1 MKRITPG
8 LLFLLFLSGWF
19 LLNLFQ
25 AIYTEI
31 MNDEAY
37 YAFWGKYLDWG
48 YFDHPPMV
56 ALFTYLGSLLF
67 PHNLG
72 VRFVTVVTQLA
83 TLILVWKTTG
93 LRLNSNRIVV
103 RFFAFAASIVM
114 FSVYGFVTTPDV
126 PLLFFAALF
135 LFAYRLFLKQDNLF
149 NCLMLT
155 VAMTGMIYSKYHA
168 GLFIALV
175 VLSNLKLLLNYRF
188 WLAGFLSAIL
198 LLPHI
203 CWQIQHEF
211 PGFQYHL
218 YDRSSAFKW
227 KFFFDYWPN
236 QLAVFN
242 PFTLVAVAWALFSKR
257 KIEVFDRA
265 LYFIIVGFIL
275 FFWGITFRGHVE
287 PHWTIVAA
295 LPMLILVMQ
304 ESELN
309 QKLERYIRR
318 FVYPSLILVL
328 IARVLLV
335 TDLLPQRLKLHGKE
349 RKYTT
354 LHAIAGD
361 APVIIRGSFEH
372 PSLYHYFIGG
382 KTQLISSLYTRRT
395 QFDIWKFE
403 TDFYNQPVL
412 ITGDYDGRSY
422 LLCDVNGSRFTGF
435 FTDSLQVTNHI
446 SISYELPRNIFVPGD
461 TIVMP
466 VVLHNTSAQDYHF
479 NHSVFPGVL
488 TGIFFSQ
495 DKMTEI
501 PAIYQISN
509 SIPAGKEVKTE
520 VKLPVPLLQQGT
532 CDFTLSLKSWFGP
545 TLNAPVVPVKIK
557 QP

>member
-1 MKRITPG
+1 MKRITPVQ
-8 LLFLLFLSGWF
+8 LFILFLLGWF

-25 AIYTEI
+25 AVFTEI
-31 MNDEAY
+31 TNDEAY

-56 ALFTYLGSLLF
+56 ALFASLGSLLF

-83 TLILVWKTTG
+83 TLVLVWKTTG
-93 LRLNSNRIVV
+93 LRLSSNRMVV

-114 FSVYGFVTTPDV
+114 FTVYGFITTPDV
-126 PLLFFAALF
+126 PLLFFGALF
-135 LFAYRLFLKQDNLF
+135 LFAYQLFLKQDNLF
-149 NCLMLT
+149 NSLLLT
-155 VAMTGMIYSKYHA
+155 VAMAGMVYSKYHA
-168 GLFIALV
+168 GLFIVLV

-188 WLAGFLSAIL
+188 WLAGFLSVIL
-198 LLPHI
+198 LIPHL
-203 CWQIQHEF
+203 CWQIQYDF

-218 YDRSSAFKW
+218 FDRSSDFRW

-242 PFTLVAVAWALFSKR
+242 PFSLVAVVWALFSK
-257 KIEVFDRA
+257 KKMELFDRA
-265 LYFIIVGFIL
+265 LYFIIVGFLL
-275 FFWGITFRGHVE
+275 FFWGMTFRGHVE

-295 LPMLILVMQ
+295 LPMMILVMQ

-309 QKLERYIRR
+309 PKLERYIRR

-328 IARVLLV
+328 LGRALLM
-335 TDLLPQRLKLHGKE
+335 TDLLPQRLNLHGKE

-354 LHAIAGD
+354 LHTIAGD

-372 PSLYHYFIGG
+372 PSLYHYFTGG

-395 QFDIWKFE
+395 QFDIWKFDA
-403 TDFYNQPVL
+403 DFYHQSVL
-412 ITGDYDGRSY
+412 ITGDYAGRSK
-422 LLCDVNGSRFTGF
+422 LLCYVNGTRFRGF

-446 SISYELPRNIFVPGD
+446 RIRYELPEKTFIPGD

-466 VVLHNTSAQDYHF
+466 VVLHNTSAEDYYF
-479 NHSVFPGVL
+479 NHSVFPGEL
-488 TGIFFSQ
+488 TGILISRG
-495 DKMTEI
+495 KMTEI
-501 PAIYQISN
+501 PAIYQISD
-509 SIPAGKEVKTE
+509 SIPAGEEVNAE
-520 VKLPVPLLQQGT
+520 VMLAVPYLSADV

-545 TLNAPVVPVKIK
+545 TLNAPVVPVNVR

>member
-1 MKRITPG
+1 MKRITPVQ
-8 LLFLLFLSGWF
+8 LFILFLLGWF

-25 AIYTEI
+25 AVFTEI
-31 MNDEAY
+31 TNDEAY

-56 ALFTYLGSLLF
+56 ALFASLGSLLF

-83 TLILVWKTTG
+83 TLVLVWKTTG
-93 LRLNSNRIVV
+93 LRLSSNRMVV

-114 FSVYGFVTTPDV
+114 FTVYGFITTPDV
-126 PLLFFAALF
+126 PLLFFGALF
-135 LFAYRLFLKQDNLF
+135 LFAYQLFLKQDNLF
-149 NCLMLT
+149 NSLLLT
-155 VAMTGMIYSKYHA
+155 VAMAGMVYSKYHA
-168 GLFIALV
+168 GLFIVLV

-188 WLAGFLSAIL
+188 WLAGFLSVIL
-198 LLPHI
+198 LIPHL
-203 CWQIQHEF
+203 CWQIQYDF

-218 YDRSSAFKW
+218 FDRSSDFRW

-242 PFTLVAVAWALFSKR
+242 PFSLVAVVWALFSK
-257 KIEVFDRA
+257 KKMELFDRA
-265 LYFIIVGFIL
+265 LYFIIVGFLL
-275 FFWGITFRGHVE
+275 FFWGMTFRGHVE

-295 LPMLILVMQ
+295 LPMMILVMQ

-309 QKLERYIRR
+309 PKLERYIRR

-328 IARVLLV
+328 LGRALLM
-335 TDLLPQRLKLHGKE
+335 TDLLPQRLNLHGKE

-354 LHAIAGD
+354 LHTIAGD

-372 PSLYHYFIGG
+372 PSLYHYFTGG

-395 QFDIWKFE
+395 QFDIWNFE
-403 TDFYNQPVL
+403 ADFYHQPVL
-412 ITGDYDGRSY
+412 ITGDYEGRSK
-422 LLCDVNGSRFTGF
+422 LLCYVNGSTFRGF
-435 FTDSLQVTNHI
+435 FTDSWQVTNHI
-446 SISYELPRNIFVPGD
+446 RIRYELPEKTFIPGD
-461 TIVMP
+461 TVVMP
-466 VVLHNTSAQDYHF
+466 MVLHNTSAEDYYF
-479 NHSVFPGVL
+479 NHSVFPGEL
-488 TGIFFSQ
+488 TGILISRG
-495 DKMTEI
+495 KMTEI
-501 PAIYQISN
+501 PAIYQISD
-509 SIPAGKEVKTE
+509 SIPAGEEVNAE
-520 VKLPVPLLQQGT
+520 VKLAVPYLSADV

-545 TLNAPVVPVKIK
+545 TLNAPVVPVNVR